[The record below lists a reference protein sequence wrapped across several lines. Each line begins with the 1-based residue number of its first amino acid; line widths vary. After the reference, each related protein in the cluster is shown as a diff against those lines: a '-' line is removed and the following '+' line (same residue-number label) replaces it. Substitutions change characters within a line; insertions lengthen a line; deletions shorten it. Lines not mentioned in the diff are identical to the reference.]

1 MSLSPDVLLKV
12 KDSRHRDTPV
22 CIILILISISFCQ
35 AWHVSGFLFT
45 FLDDFMSFHT
55 RNLRNVRE
63 GEAGRLR
70 KLAVMESEN
79 LKVRR
84 GCTGSLDQ
92 SCSKIWISVY
102 NILTGSRPDSVR
114 TFPVS
119 LFEHSWLLGFDRKPS
134 SWSLHLR
141 TQSTPLGTLRTTEFL
156 VPMTVL
162 PIWFAMVFLFL
173 H

>member
-1 MSLSPDVLLKV
+1 MSLSPYVLLKV

-63 GEAGRLR
+63 GEAGRLP

-92 SCSKIWISVY
+92 SCSKI
-102 NILTGSRPDSVR
+102 
-114 TFPVS
+114 
-119 LFEHSWLLGFDRKPS
+119 
-134 SWSLHLR
+134 
-141 TQSTPLGTLRTTEFL
+141 
-156 VPMTVL
+156 
-162 PIWFAMVFLFL
+162 
-173 H
+173 